1 MKKGRIARLVL
12 TLASAIAVMTAGTLP
27 AYAAFANTPDS
38 TWMTNGQVYAIAQSG
53 NTIYVGGK
61 FTSIRACAPGT
72 ACPGG
77 TVNVLNVAALDATT
91 GVAIKTFH
99 PQIQGDGAT
108 VFALAVMGS
117 DLYIGGKFTA
127 VDGTPRL
134 NLAAVDLTTGVLDAA
149 VDHQIGVDTTD
160 RIRGMLAAD
169 GKVYVAGYF
178 TTVDGLPRKHLA
190 AFDGDGSLDTA
201 WRPRTSGLAR
211 TLTTTCDGASII
223 AGGSFRSAAGT
234 TGTQQPRA
242 TLAMFDAATGAL
254 GAWTPDNANIPNG
267 VNAFDLAANCD
278 RLFVGY
284 GGSNAIYAFDLT
296 DDFGDT
302 LFGIKTGGNV
312 QTVALR
318 GDRVLFGGHFTQVSV
333 NCPDVTKNENEQR
346 IRFAIA
352 DLDGCVRDAN
362 GNDLDG
368 WTPSFDGKF
377 YGPWEIFP
385 TGNQVWV
392 GGQFTTVSGTSQY
405 MLARFTDAP

>member
-1 MKKGRIARLVL
+1 MKGRIVRLGISFVSAVAML
-12 TLASAIAVMTAGTLP
+12 AASAGVAS
-27 AYAAFANTPDS
+27 AAFTNAPDA

-61 FTSIRACAPGT
+61 FTSIRACPPGT

-77 TVNVLNVAALDATT
+77 TVRVLNVAALDATT
-91 GVAIKTFH
+91 GAAIKTFK
-99 PQIQGDGAT
+99 PQIQGDGAR
-108 VFALAVMGS
+108 VYALAVSGN

-134 NLAAVDLTTGVLDAA
+134 NLAAVDLTTGALDPA
-149 VDHQIGVDTTD
+149 VDHRIGVDTTD
-160 RIRGMLAAD
+160 PILGMLAAG

-178 TTVDGLPRKHLA
+178 TSVDGLARSHLA
-190 AFDGDGSLDTA
+190 AFDADGSLDPA
-201 WRPRTSGLAR
+201 WRPRTAGRAR
-211 TLTTTCDGASII
+211 ALTTTCDGSSII
-223 AGGSFRSAAGT
+223 VGGYFRTAAGS

-242 TLAMFDAATGAL
+242 TLAMFDPATGAL
-254 GAWTPDNANIPNG
+254 DPWTPDNANIPNG
-267 VNAFDLAANCD
+267 VNAFDLAANCE
-278 RLFVGY
+278 RLFVAY

-296 DDFGDT
+296 DDFGEMI
-302 LFGIKTGGNV
+302 FGVKTGGNV

-333 NCPDVTKNENEQR
+333 NCPGARNENEQR

-352 DLDGCVRDAN
+352 DLDGCVRDAS

-368 WTPSFDGKF
+368 WTPSFDGMF

-385 TGNQVWV
+385 TGDQVWV
-392 GGQFTTVSGTSQY
+392 GGQFRTVSGVPQY
-405 MLARFTDAP
+405 MLARFTDTP